1 MGREGRKGSE
11 WGDPVGVQ
19 AKGFSV
25 REEDWVR
32 AGESR
37 RPRAPWMRVRRFEL
51 GVRWGGGEASLT
63 GLCALSLGRVV
74 KEEISDDS
82 ARLPC
87 FNGRVVSWVSG
98 RPSQATRRSEP
109 QCPRPTR
116 WRPWLFASS
125 AAWRASRGPS
135 AFSGACTASSCS
147 LCAHRKHRPRSDPPP
162 APLRVLGRLT
172 SRSSRFL
179 SLHFS
184 AGVIG

>member
-1 MGREGRKGSE
+1 MGRPRRCASEGFPASGKRTGSGLE
-11 WGDPVGVQ
+11 KVGAPELHGCGSGGLNWGCAGGVVRPVSAAFV
-19 AKGFSV
+19 
-25 REEDWVR
+25 
-32 AGESR
+32 
-37 RPRAPWMRVRRFEL
+37 P
-51 GVRWGGGEASLT
+51 
-63 GLCALSLGRVV
+63 SLGRVV

-116 WRPWLFASS
+116 WRPRLFASS

-147 LCAHRKHRPRSDPPP
+147 LCAHPKHRPRSDPPP
-162 APLRVLGRLT
+162 APLRVLGRLA

-184 AGVIG
+184 AGVVG